1 MESLQA
7 SPSLQP
13 SSLRKATQ
21 QFLRSISARVG
32 LTLTV
37 ILVVLALLAPILSP
51 FDPATARDFAA
62 RLQPPSAAH
71 WFGTDGLGRDMLTLV
86 WYGIR
91 ISLLISI
98 VSVGLGLLIGTLLGL
113 VAGYFRGWL
122 ETIISWFTD
131 ILLAFPSI
139 LLAIAVATVV
149 GPSLPSVMIAVG
161 IVQVPIFI
169 RLTRS
174 MVLSLREQG
183 FVQTVRAFGAKS
195 GRIIFR
201 HILPSSLAPL
211 VVQATLSIGTATLE
225 AAGLGFLGLG
235 AKPPTPELGTMLS
248 DSFTN
253 GYALS
258 KPWTILMP
266 GLTITLI
273 VLAFNLLGDGLRDS
287 LDPRSNR

>member
-7 SPSLQP
+7 SPSIQP
-13 SSLRKATQ
+13 ASLKKATQ
-21 QFLRSISARVG
+21 RFLRSISARVG
-32 LTLTV
+32 LTLTL
-37 ILVVLALLAPILSP
+37 ILIVLALLAPILSP
-51 FDPATARDFAA
+51 FDPATARNFAA
-62 RLQPPSAAH
+62 RLQPPSVMY

-91 ISLLISI
+91 ISLLISL
-98 VSVGLGLLIGTLLGL
+98 VSVGIGLIIGTLLGL
-113 VAGYFRGWL
+113 VAGYFRGWW
-122 ETIISWFTD
+122 ETVISWFTD

-139 LLAIAVATVV
+139 LLAIAVATVA
-149 GPSLPSVMIAVG
+149 GSSLSSVMIAVG
-161 IVQVPIFI
+161 IVQIPIFT

-183 FVQTVRAFGAKS
+183 FVQTVRAFGARS
-195 GRIIFR
+195 GRIIFK